1 VLGVI
6 FDEVVAELREI
17 SGLLV
22 ENVLEVPGLALV
34 VSLVKVLDMLDD
46 SSVLEVAD
54 VAVETAVLDWL
65 LG

>member
-1 VLGVI
+1 MLGVI